1 MSLEGVWYNEL
12 GSRIDLE
19 VDGCSIEGTYQTAVG
34 AAEGAYR
41 LVGRTDGQHTGTSQA
56 VGFVVSWVNEVNG
69 NSFSVTAWSGQCQ
82 ATNGEELLVMQWLLT
97 TETNPDDDWVSTL
110 VGHDTFRR
118 TPPSEEEMTRR
129 WKRGPQPH
137 PGRLHR

>member
-1 MSLEGVWYNEL
+1 MSLEGIWYNEL
-12 GSRIDLE
+12 GSKVELE
-19 VDGCSIEGTYQTAVG
+19 VDDCSIEGTYHTTVG
-34 AAEGAYR
+34 DAQGIYR
-41 LVGRTDGQHTGTSQA
+41 LVGRTDGQHMGTNQA

-69 NSFSVTAWSGQCQ
+69 NSFSVTAWS
-82 ATNGEELLVMQWLLT
+82 EWLLT